1 MAQKRRIFAHRRFE
15 AEYAGLSRAR
25 GHLLVGGAED
35 AAVTWE
41 KTPSFFEL
49 SLCLS
54 LCLSWQMLSFRYK
67 MAQKRRFITAG
78 DVLGALKRP
87 GREIAKGSYDLAL
100 IVGL

>member
-49 SLCLS
+49 FVTFVPS
-54 LCLSWQMLSFRYK
+54 LSWQIIQLRK
-67 MAQKRRFITAG
+67 ETGKW
-78 DVLGALKRP
+78 GAFFFT
-87 GREIAKGSYDLAL
+87 
-100 IVGL
+100 

>member
-41 KTPSFFEL
+41 KTPSF
-49 SLCLS
+49 
-54 LCLSWQMLSFRYK
+54 LSFLCVCPEP
-67 MAQKRRFITAG
+67 
-78 DVLGALKRP
+78 VLAN
-87 GREIAKGSYDLAL
+87 A
-100 IVGL
+100 